1 MSSKLSIIRVF
12 DWLVGNP
19 RGRRLRRWS
28 FVLTLPA
35 ALASAL
41 VLGLGTGLALLAA
54 RVALWLA
61 ILLLAWRVGG
71 ERGEA
76 VRDLLMHPKVR
87 RYARLELR
95 VLGAPVLALGRL
107 LRPARRGRDDEFA
120 YHRGGENAAIALALT
135 PPVLA
140 EAAAFQL
147 LLPAG
152 WFWAHVAAAALHAYM
167 LVWLF
172 ALAAGP
178 RLRPHRLQREH
189 LVVRSG
195 LLHAAIVPL
204 NAVTAVEIDRRRVG
218 ERATLVVDG
227 EAALLPSRRRVD
239 LWLELAHDV
248 RVTRPVGEPVFV
260 RRLGIA
266 ADDPQR
272 LAACLRADRPSQAA
286 QPARRRRGGAPALAG
301 LPELVYGA

>member
-1 MSSKLSIIRVF
+1 MSSTLSITRAL
-12 DWLVGNP
+12 DWLVSSP

-41 VLGLGTGLALLAA
+41 VLGLGTGLALLAV
-54 RVALWLA
+54 RVALWLTV
-61 ILLLAWRVGG
+61 LLLAWRVGG
-71 ERGEA
+71 ERGDA
-76 VRDLLMHPKVR
+76 VRDLLMHPKAR

-95 VLGAPVLALGRL
+95 VLGAPGLALGRL
-107 LRPARRGRDDEFA
+107 LSPARRRRDDEFG

-152 WFWAHVAAAALHAYM
+152 WFWAHVAAAALHAYL

-178 RLRPHRLQREH
+178 RVRPHRLEGAH

-195 LLHAAIVPL
+195 VLHEARVPL
-204 NAVTAVEIDRRRVG
+204 SAVTGVEARRLRVG
-218 ERATLVVDG
+218 DRATLVVDG
-227 EAALLPSRRRVD
+227 DAAMLPSRRRVD
-239 LWLELAHDV
+239 LWLELAPHV

-272 LAACLRADRPSQAA
+272 LAACLRADRPSAA
-286 QPARRRRGGAPALAG
+286 ARPARRRRCGAPAIAG

>member
-12 DWLVGNP
+12 EWLVSTP

-41 VLGLGTGLALLAA
+41 MLGLGTGLALLAA

-76 VRDLLMHPKVR
+76 VRDLLMHPKAR
-87 RYARLELR
+87 RYTRLELR
-95 VLGAPVLALGRL
+95 VLGAPLLALGRL

-147 LLPAG
+147 LLPAS
-152 WFWAHVAAAALHAYM
+152 WLWAHVATAALHAYM

-178 RLRPHRLQREH
+178 RLRPHRLQGEH

-195 LLHAAIVPL
+195 LLYEAWVPL
-204 NAVTAVEIDRRRVG
+204 SAVTGVAVDRRRVG
-218 ERATLVVDG
+218 DRATLVVNG
-227 EAALLPSRRRVD
+227 AEAMLPSRRRVD
-239 LWLELAHDV
+239 LWLELAHHV
-248 RVTRPVGEPVFV
+248 RVTRPVGDPVFV

-266 ADDPQR
+266 ADDPER
-272 LAACLRADRPSQAA
+272 LAACLRADGQSEAA
-286 QPARRRRGGAPALAG
+286 QPARRRRSGAPAVAV